1 MEKSTLKERIIR
13 NSFWAFASS
22 LISRAGALVFTII
35 LARFLQPERFGIYSL
50 VLSTAMIF
58 YTFADLGINSA
69 MIRYVSHAIC
79 KDRRK
84 VYSYYRYL
92 FKLKFLLTILVSALL
107 LILAYPLAFYVFKN
121 PESFLPFLAASV
133 YIFIM
138 SLDSFYTSMFY
149 IVEKVKY
156 ISFRE
161 SLSQIIRILLALAV
175 FYFIAASY
183 QVVGIFASLA
193 LMSLLMLLFALYY
206 IKKFIPEIFTKP
218 KEEIEIDKLK
228 LLRFVSYL
236 TIAGISGTLFSY
248 VDSVMLGI
256 FLKAEFIGYYRAA
269 FSLVNGV
276 MAFIVAPTA
285 ILLPFFTKLSKI
297 KTQYL
302 LENIFRYSII
312 IAIPASFGLMLLGK
326 YFIRF
331 FYSYAYL
338 PAALPL
344 YFLSLLIIPAVYTSV
359 LFYLFSAKEKPQ
371 IYAKIIVITSIIN
384 IILNFIF
391 IKSLAPISAIW
402 ATTGAGIATLI
413 SWCAYLVLAV
423 YFAKKELKIKIS
435 FSHVVKPLFASLIM
449 AGALLYL
456 QRKIIDMTFASGLL
470 HILLGAVIYFTI
482 LFLVGGIRVS
492 DIKMIKFLRG
502 I

>member
-1 MEKSTLKERIIR
+1 MEKSSLKERIIR

-22 LISRAGALVFTII
+22 FASRLGALIFTII
-35 LARFLQPERFGIYSL
+35 LARFLLPERFGVYSL

-58 YTFADLGINSA
+58 YTFADLGINST
-69 MIRYVSHAIC
+69 MIRYVSHALC
-79 KDRRK
+79 KDKKK
-84 VYSYYRYL
+84 VSSYYRYL
-92 FKLKFLLTILVSALL
+92 LKLKFLLTTAVSALL

-121 PESFLPFLAASV
+121 PESFLPFLVASI

-138 SLDSFYTSMFY
+138 SFDSFYTSMFY
-149 IVEKVKY
+149 IAEKVKY
-156 ISFRE
+156 ISIRE
-161 SLSQIIRILLALAV
+161 LLSQILRILLVLAV
-175 FYFIAASY
+175 FYLVAASY

-193 LMSLLMLLFALYY
+193 LMSLLMLLFVFYY
-206 IKKFIPEIFTKP
+206 IRKFIPEIFAKP

-228 LLRFVSYL
+228 LLRFASYL

-276 MAFIVAPTA
+276 MAFILAPTA
-285 ILLPFFTKLSKI
+285 ILLPFFTKLRKE
-297 KTQYL
+297 KTEYL
-302 LENIFRYSII
+302 LENIFRYSSI

-331 FYSYAYL
+331 FYSYDYL
-338 PAALPL
+338 PASLPL
-344 YFLSLLIIPAVYTSV
+344 SFLAFLIIPAVYTSV
-359 LFYLFSAKEKPQ
+359 LFYLFSAREKPQ
-371 IYAKIIVITSIIN
+371 VYAKIIVATSIIN
-384 IILNFIF
+384 AVLNFIF
-391 IKSLAPISAIW
+391 IKALIPVSSIW

-413 SWCAYLVLAV
+413 SWFAYFVLAV

-435 FSHVVKPLFASLIM
+435 FTHVIKPLFASLVM
-449 AGALLYL
+449 AGVLLYL
-456 QRKIIDMTFASGLL
+456 QRNIPDMTFASGLL
-470 HILLGAVIYFTI
+470 HILLGAAIYFAI
-482 LFLVGGIRVS
+482 LFLVGGIRMS